1 MKPKVCL
8 AADFGGGSGRVIAGF
23 RGDDGALTLDEVH
36 RFANNL
42 VEMGGH
48 VFWDFPN
55 LFRELIVGMK
65 KAVDKDYEIAS
76 VAVDTW
82 GVDFG
87 FIDKDGNLLGN
98 PVSYRC
104 PVNDGCS
111 DRFFASGHDKAAHYA
126 QVGVQIMDIN
136 TLYRL
141 CEMKQWAPAVLNAA
155 DKLLFMPDLFSYYLT
170 GSANVETTIASTSE
184 LLNPHTRQWNIEL
197 IKECGLPERLFGPI
211 CAPGKVRGYITDNVK
226 RMIGVDY
233 DVPVVAVGSHDTAS
247 AIYSCDAGYGDA
259 GDAFLSSGTWSLLGF
274 KSENPILGENARL
287 GGFTNEAGADGAV
300 TVLQN
305 ITGLWIM
312 QRLGKEW
319 DERGEGAHIAD
330 LITEA
335 DTSDYRATID
345 VDDACFA
352 NPASM
357 EAAIMEHL
365 HGKGAPLPATRADIT
380 RCVMESLAER
390 YARGI
395 SGMHK
400 LTGCAIKR
408 LYVIGG
414 GSRNKLL
421 NELTAEKAGVEVI
434 AGPAE
439 ATAIGNIL
447 LQMKTV
453 GI

>member
-1 MKPKVCL
+1 MRPKACI
-8 AADFGGGSGRVIAGF
+8 AADFGGGSGRVIAGC
-23 RGDDGALTLDEVH
+23 RGNDGALVLDEVH
-36 RFANNL
+36 RFANNM

-48 VFWDFPN
+48 VYWDFPN
-55 LFRELIVGMK
+55 LFRELIVGLK
-65 KAVDKDYEIAS
+65 KSVDKGYEIAS
-76 VAVDTW
+76 IGVDTW

-87 FIDKDGNLLGN
+87 LVDKTGNLLGN

-104 PVNDGCS
+104 PCNDGCS
-111 DRFFASGHDKAAHYA
+111 ERFFASGHDRVTHYS

-136 TLYRL
+136 SLYRL
-141 CEMKQWAPAVLNAA
+141 CEMKEWAPDMLKIA
-155 DKLLFMPDLFSYYLT
+155 DKLLFMPDLFSYFLT
-170 GSANVETTIASTSE
+170 GNANVETTIASTSE
-184 LLNPHTRQWNIEL
+184 LLNPLTRQWNWAL
-197 IKECGLPERLFGPI
+197 IRECGLPERLFGDI
-211 CAPGKVRGYITDNVK
+211 CSAGEVRGCLTVDVK

-247 AIYSCDAGYGDA
+247 AIYSCGAGYGKD

-274 KSENPILGENARL
+274 KSEKPMLGEEVRE

-319 DERGEGAHIAD
+319 DDRGEGGHIAD
-330 LITEA
+330 LIDEA
-335 DTSDYRATID
+335 ERSDYRGTID
-345 VDDACFA
+345 VDSPSFA
-352 NPASM
+352 NPQSM
-357 EAAIMEHL
+357 ENAIRLNLKE
-365 HGKGAPLPATRADIT
+365 KGAILPATRADFT

-395 SGMHK
+395 DKMHL
-400 LTGCAIKR
+400 LTGARIKR

-414 GSRNKLL
+414 GSRNRLL
-421 NELTAEKAGVEVI
+421 NRLTAEKAGVEVI

-439 ATAIGNIL
+439 ATAIGNIM
-447 LQMKTV
+447 LQMKSV
-453 GI
+453 GM